1 MHGSGTPGLI
11 GRGFLGFG
19 WAAGG
24 GFGGFERLWRGG
36 LQLDWGG
43 RVPEVIALGE
53 GSGGWFRGR
62 MGLMIGVS
70 RVSVKIGRAVSD
82 ARNTLEVWVIWGKM
96 DHRDR
101 EICTNSTRPATYVLL
116 QRHWLRELAIV
127 LTEWNLAQ
135 CSGGFSG
142 LWH

>member
-1 MHGSGTPGLI
+1 
-11 GRGFLGFG
+11 
-19 WAAGG
+19 
-24 GFGGFERLWRGG
+24 
-36 LQLDWGG
+36 
-43 RVPEVIALGE
+43 
-53 GSGGWFRGR
+53 
-62 MGLMIGVS
+62 MIGVS